1 MPAKAAADQRPP
13 HKPSGQRKTEVPGG
27 TRVGR
32 AVERA
37 RHGNPPQRRARVQL
51 RRPVAAEV
59 LLPLMEFQ
67 ARRPMRKQLR
77 NLLEVVK
84 ARAEAA
90 GTSSGRDEPKFG
102 GEAPA

>member
-1 MPAKAAADQRPP
+1 
-13 HKPSGQRKTEVPGG
+13 
-27 TRVGR
+27 
-32 AVERA
+32 
-37 RHGNPPQRRARVQL
+37 
-51 RRPVAAEV
+51 VAAEV

-102 GEAPA
+102 GEAPARERLVNRALPATPLARRATRVRRAGAPAVRPEA